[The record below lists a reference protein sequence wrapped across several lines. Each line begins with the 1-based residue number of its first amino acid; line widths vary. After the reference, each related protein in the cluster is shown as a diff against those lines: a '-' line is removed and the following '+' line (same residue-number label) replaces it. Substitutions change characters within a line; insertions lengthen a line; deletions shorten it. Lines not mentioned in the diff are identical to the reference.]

1 LAFIMKLTE
10 HAAKNRLYWDAT
22 ADEYQAEHGTQL
34 DWRKPPCW
42 GVWERPE
49 AELRI
54 LGDVRGLDVLEFG
67 CGAAQWSIALHR
79 LGARM
84 VALDN
89 SVRQLEHARRLML
102 EAGVDFP
109 LIHASAEGVPLPDG
123 SFDLVF
129 CDHGAMSFCDPYRT
143 VPEAARLLRAGGR
156 FIFNMATPF
165 VDLTYDEAEKRS
177 TSTLQSDYF
186 GLHRVEDAQTV
197 SFNLQYGEWIRVF
210 REYGLDVEA
219 LVELRPPSDARSTYR
234 EYVQLEWARRWPAEH
249 IWKTRK
255 R

>member
-1 LAFIMKLTE
+1 MELSE
-10 HAAKNRLYWDAT
+10 HAAKNRRYWDAT
-22 ADEYQAEHGTQL
+22 ADDYQTQHAAQL

-49 AELRI
+49 ADLQI
-54 LGDVRGLDVLEFG
+54 LGDVCDLDVLEFG

-89 SVRQLEHARRLML
+89 SGRQLEHARRLML
-102 EAGVDFP
+102 EAGADFP
-109 LIHASAEGVPLPDG
+109 LVHASAEAVPLPDS

-165 VDLTYDEAEKRS
+165 VDLTYSDAEKRS
-177 TSTLQSDYF
+177 TNMLQSDYF
-186 GLHRVEDAQTV
+186 GLHRLDDAQAV
-197 SFNLQYGEWIRVF
+197 SFNLPYGEWIRVF
-210 REYGLDVEA
+210 HQHGLDVEA
-219 LVELRPPSDARSTYR
+219 LVELRPPSGAQSTYR
-234 EYVQLEWARRWPAEH
+234 EYVSLDWARRWPAEH

>member
-1 LAFIMKLTE
+1 MNLTE

-22 ADEYQAEHGTQL
+22 ADAYQTEHAAQL

-49 AELRI
+49 SELQI
-54 LGDVRGLDVLEFG
+54 LGDVRDLDVLEFG
-67 CGAAQWSIALHR
+67 SGAAQWSIALHR

-89 SVRQLEHARRLML
+89 SSRQLEHARRLML
-102 EAGVDFP
+102 DAGVDFP
-109 LIHASAEGVPLPDG
+109 IVHASAEAVPLADD

-143 VPEAARLLRAGGR
+143 VPEAARLVRTGGR

-165 VDLTYDEAEKRS
+165 VDLTYSEADKRS
-177 TSTLQSDYF
+177 TNALQSDYF
-186 GLHRVEDAQTV
+186 RLHRIEDEKTV
-197 SFNLQYGEWIRVF
+197 SFNLPYGEWIRVF
-210 REYGLDVEA
+210 REHGLEIEA
-219 LVELRPPSDARSTYR
+219 LIELRPPSDAESTYR
-234 EYVQLEWARRWPAEH
+234 EYVELEWARRWPAEH

>member
-1 LAFIMKLTE
+1 MKLSE
-10 HAAKNRLYWDAT
+10 HAAKNRRYWDAT
-22 ADEYQAEHGTQL
+22 ADEYQAQHGVQL

-49 AELRI
+49 AELQI

-67 CGAAQWSIALHR
+67 CGAAQWSIGLHR

-89 SVRQLEHARRLML
+89 SSRQLEHARKLML
-102 EAGVDFP
+102 DAGVDFP
-109 LIHASAEGVPLPDG
+109 LIHASAEAVPLPDC

-143 VPEAARLLRAGGR
+143 IPEASRLLRAGGR

-165 VDLTYDEAEKRS
+165 VDLTYDDAEKQS
-177 TSTLQSDYF
+177 TNTLQLDYF
-186 GLHRVEDAQTV
+186 GLHAVEDAQTV

-210 REYGLDVEA
+210 REHELDVEA
-219 LVELRPPSDARSTYR
+219 LIELRPPSDAQSTYR
-234 EYVQLEWARRWPAEH
+234 EYVQLDWARRWPAEH

>member
-1 LAFIMKLTE
+1 MDLTG
-10 HAAKNRLYWDAT
+10 HAAKNRRYWDAT
-22 ADEYQAEHGTQL
+22 ADDYQSKHATQL

-49 AELRI
+49 AELQV
-54 LGDVRGLDVLEFG
+54 LGDVAGLDILEFG
-67 CGAAQWSIALHR
+67 CGAAQWSIALQL

-89 SVRQLEHARRLML
+89 SARQLEHARRLML
-102 EAGVDFP
+102 DAGVDFP
-109 LIHASAEGVPLPDG
+109 LLHANAEAVPLADG
-123 SFDLVF
+123 AFDLIF

-143 VPEAARLLRAGGR
+143 IPEAARLLRTGGR

-165 VDLTYDEAEKRS
+165 VDLTYNDAEKQS
-177 TSTLQSDYF
+177 TNVLERDYF
-186 GLHRVEDAQTV
+186 GLHRVEDADSV
-197 SFNLQYGEWIRVF
+197 SFNLQYGEWIRAF
-210 REYGLDVEA
+210 REHGLDVEA
-219 LVELRPPSDARSTYR
+219 LVELRPPGGARSTYSD
-234 EYVQLEWARRWPAEH
+234 YVQLEWARRWPAEN